1 MHGSPAMN
9 SWTDIALITAIVI
22 GLISAAS
29 LPMVSV
35 HAVSP
40 ESLRMTQ
47 ARHDDPSP
55 WALVS
60 EGRLDTLP
68 SMRAESTA
76 AADTARAL
84 DADLGRTTAAAH

>member
-1 MHGSPAMN
+1 MN
-9 SWTDIALITAIVI
+9 SWTDIGLIIAIVI

-35 HAVSP
+35 NAVSP

-47 ARHDDPSP
+47 VRNEEPSP

-60 EGRLDTLP
+60 EGRVDTWAVPASL
-68 SMRAESTA
+68 RADSTA
-76 AADTARAL
+76 SDATDVIGKPDTRQASASAR
-84 DADLGRTTAAAH
+84 

>member
-1 MHGSPAMN
+1 MN
-9 SWTDIALITAIVI
+9 SWTDIGLIIAIVI

-35 HAVSP
+35 KAVSP

-47 ARHDDPSP
+47 VRNEEPSP

-60 EGRLDTLP
+60 EGKVDSWAVPPSLHADSAAGAVTDAIGKLDPRQP
-68 SMRAESTA
+68 SAST
-76 AADTARAL
+76 R
-84 DADLGRTTAAAH
+84 

>member
-1 MHGSPAMN
+1 MN
-9 SWTDIALITAIVI
+9 SWTDIGLIIAIVI

-35 HAVSP
+35 NAVSP

-47 ARHDDPSP
+47 VSNEEPSP

-60 EGRLDTLP
+60 EGEVDNWAVPAALHAD
-68 SMRAESTA
+68 STA
-76 AADTARAL
+76 GAATDAIGKLDPRQASASAR
-84 DADLGRTTAAAH
+84 